1 MNTPACSGVFEL
13 ALHGLSGARNTRVT
27 GAFLF
32 VEQRS
37 VVVCDRVLRPHK
49 RRAVPCPRRLP
60 RSRDLRSLPF
70 RYHVSWP
77 LGAIGDLV
85 AAGSLARQL
94 RVNNSFEP
102 PPALASSGSL
112 CTDWSGARNTVR
124 ESLAPSCILKS
135 ALWRC
140 VQVASL
146 RVTLCIDLRRF
157 RLRVLATLLRRSD
170 CSPTR
175 ASTPEQTRIRQVAA
189 ERFPSSTHDSRPLAR
204 WSLRVDTERAN
215 CFPLMPAVWHAGWQQ
230 GDPSGVASVGI
241 VGVASPCLARACRRR
256 ASVRVRVTDQNKLCC
271 CACFCDERN

>member
-1 MNTPACSGVFEL
+1 MSVLGLLYQAARVDTTGRTPLHWCLELPLYTTWAIRAVCGIRGFAGSQCNCTRSVCGGSLTRQLRVNNSVEHTRRSGVFEL

-94 RVNNSFEP
+94 RVNNSVEH

-112 CTDWSGARNTVR
+112 CTDWSGARNTRVTGAVLHLEKR
-124 ESLAPSCILKS
+124 SLALRCLAPSDTLHRS
-135 ALWRC
+135 A
-140 VQVASL
+140 
-146 RVTLCIDLRRF
+146 
-157 RLRVLATLLRRSD
+157 ATA
-170 CSPTR
+170 T
-175 ASTPEQTRIRQVAA
+175 V
-189 ERFPSSTHDSRPLAR
+189 
-204 WSLRVDTERAN
+204 
-215 CFPLMPAVWHAGWQQ
+215 
-230 GDPSGVASVGI
+230 
-241 VGVASPCLARACRRR
+241 
-256 ASVRVRVTDQNKLCC
+256 
-271 CACFCDERN
+271 